1 MKDYIHYVHNI
12 PDGRSLWGI
21 HPPSKR
27 LLEEDVQSRFNSIN
41 ELQQAIIDES
51 NHTVFS
57 FVSEHLDLQKYF
69 KSIVFTSRYRSY
81 VDNVDFSN
89 VRAIINF
96 KRINYIR
103 EINEHFKSVNILLP
117 DAGIYIGRCE
127 TYFNRRIRFYTR
139 FGKKMGRLL
148 WLVDFVFNRV
158 FPKLRP
164 FDKIHKLFFGN
175 RPHVISKA
183 EILGR
188 LVYNGFEIIE
198 FREIDGIFYFVVM
211 KTREPNIVTAAPS
224 YHALIKLDRIGKN
237 GKIVKVFKF
246 RTMYPY
252 SEYLQNF
259 VIQLNGYN
267 EVGKPSNDFRL
278 AGWGKVFRKL
288 WLDEI
293 PQFIN
298 VLKGEMKLVGVRPLS
313 KVRFSQLPEKL
324 QRERINFKPGCF
336 PPYVALNMPD
346 DQGNIIAEEIYLKD
360 LQKHPYTTNIRYFIK
375 AVLNILFNRI
385 RSS

>member
-1 MKDYIHYVHNI
+1 
-12 PDGRSLWGI
+12 
-21 HPPSKR
+21 
-27 LLEEDVQSRFNSIN
+27 
-41 ELQQAIIDES
+41 
-51 NHTVFS
+51 
-57 FVSEHLDLQKYF
+57 
-69 KSIVFTSRYRSY
+69 
-81 VDNVDFSN
+81 
-89 VRAIINF
+89 
-96 KRINYIR
+96 
-103 EINEHFKSVNILLP
+103 
-117 DAGIYIGRCE
+117 
-127 TYFNRRIRFYTR
+127 
-139 FGKKMGRLL
+139 
-148 WLVDFVFNRV
+148 
-158 FPKLRP
+158 
-164 FDKIHKLFFGN
+164 
-175 RPHVISKA
+175 
-183 EILGR
+183 
-188 LVYNGFEIIE
+188 
-198 FREIDGIFYFVVM
+198 M